1 VYILLTGNRAYGKPR
16 NMLNQPRTGIYRM
29 PRGGSQWALLRG
41 SVAVNPAVKDV
52 KPWQYPTGFAVDW
65 SSGSPG
71 KRSSMLLT
79 DFINNGQ
86 TPGAAGVWKTR
97 WGTAGE
103 HSRVCI

>member
-1 VYILLTGNRAYGKPR
+1 VYVLLTGNRAYGTPR

-29 PRGGSQWALLRG
+29 PRGGSSWQLLRG
-41 SVAVNPAVKDV
+41 TVYVNPAANVKDI

-71 KRSSMLLT
+71 NRSSMLLT

-86 TPGAAGVWKTR
+86 TPGSAGLWK
-97 WGTAGE
+97 
-103 HSRVCI
+103 SR